1 MPRLIIQ
8 RAEEEARMFEL
19 PESHPVPVG
28 RGEINSLILQDSS
41 VSRRHATFLPTRS
54 GGWRI
59 VDLNSANGI
68 GVNGV
73 LVPEA
78 TLKNNDTIAL
88 GVYTLR
94 FEAPE
99 SRPLVVHTPTN
110 MPTRL
115 TQMLKSQQPPTS
127 MIRDTT
133 PARRFGQTLTPPG
146 APSLPRGI
154 EQRLNSLEHENGLL
168 TLLYNVSRALA
179 ALGTIEEVVERVQDL
194 ALQIEGAERGCAM
207 LLDERGNF
215 LPALVRYR
223 NSRPS
228 DHGPQMIL
236 SQNIIRQ
243 VMEQRLPLVVQD
255 AQADA
260 RFRSSES
267 LTLAGVQSAMCAPL
281 TSHDRIHGLLYVDN
295 LNMSSVFSQEDLN
308 VFAVIAAQA
317 GLSIDHARARQ
328 EVAQRMI
335 QQAALERFLSPGVA
349 RKIVAEAGNL
359 CLGGE
364 TQELTVLFSDIRGF
378 THLAESLPP
387 TKVVEILNHYFEG
400 MAELVFRH
408 EGTLDKFL
416 GDGLMS
422 LFGAPLAQEQN
433 ALRAVQTAIEMQ
445 ALAQKMRRESGE
457 LPLSIGIGINT
468 GPAVAGYI
476 GAARRLDYT
485 AIGDT
490 VNVAARLTEQAEPD
504 QILISSSTCNELAGQ
519 LPVRRL
525 EPRKLKGKL
534 DPVEVHEVM
543 WREALP
549 LTVAAG

>member
-19 PESHPVPVG
+19 PESHAVQVG
-28 RGEINSLILQDSS
+28 RGEINGLILQDSS
-41 VSRRHATFLPTRS
+41 VSRRHATFLPTRN

-68 GVNGV
+68 GVNSV

-78 TLKNNDTIAL
+78 ILKNNDTITL

-110 MPTRL
+110 MPSRL
-115 TQMLKSQQPPTS
+115 TQMLKAQQPPTS
-127 MIRDTT
+127 MIRDTS
-133 PARRFGQTLTPPG
+133 PARRFGQPLTPPG
-146 APSLPRGI
+146 GPSLPRGI
-154 EQRLNSLEHENGLL
+154 EHRLNSLEHENGLL
-168 TLLYNVSRALA
+168 TLLYNVSRTLG

-223 NSRPS
+223 NSRPC
-228 DHGPQMIL
+228 DQGPQMIL
-236 SQNIIRQ
+236 SQSIIRQ
-243 VMEQRLPLVVQD
+243 VMQEGSPLVVQD
-255 AQADA
+255 AQADQ
-260 RFRSSES
+260 RFQASES
-267 LTLAGVQSAMCAPL
+267 LSLSGVQSAMCAPL
-281 TSHDRIHGLLYVDN
+281 SSHNRIHGLLYVDN
-295 LNMSSVFSQEDLN
+295 LSMSSVFSQEDLN

-317 GLSIDHARARQ
+317 GLSIDHVRARQ

-349 RKIVAEAGNL
+349 RKIIAEAGNL
-359 CLGGE
+359 CMGGE

-378 THLAESLPP
+378 THMAESLPP
-387 TKVVEILNHYFEG
+387 GSVVEMLNHYFEG
-400 MAELVFRH
+400 MTDLVFRH

-433 ALRAVQTAIEMQ
+433 ALRAAQTAIEMQ
-445 ALAQKMRRESGE
+445 ALAQEMKREASG

-490 VNVAARLTEQAEPD
+490 VNVAARLTELAEAD
-504 QILISSSTCNELAGQ
+504 QILISSATYLEIAGQ
-519 LPVRRL
+519 LPMRRL

-534 DPVEVHEVM
+534 EPVEVYEVL
-543 WREALP
+543 WREARQQKA
-549 LTVAAG
+549 VAS